1 MYRRGHGCRWH
12 FQFLIYGT
20 LIALRLRAAGF
31 CVNTTTSLQQRRRR
45 PLRNAVDNLDALRLS
60 ARKIKKMQTHVYLSI
75 AGENRIAIYTLDVSS
90 GGIEFQEN
98 IGVSGSP
105 GPLALSPCGNYLYAG
120 LRSSREIASFR
131 IDEETK
137 HLSILRTVQL
147 DADTC
152 YIATDKTGSFLLSAY
167 YGAGK
172 VTVHTIGDDKT
183 VQGETLQTVETDIHA
198 HCIET
203 DASNRFAFVPHT
215 VPRNAIY
222 QFQFDEGTGT
232 LTQNPVGNLNPGAP
246 IGPRHFCFHP
256 SKPILYFSNEQGSS
270 VSAYTL
276 RAEEAPGTLV
286 DLQEDLSTLPAN
298 FEEDNTCAQ
307 IHIDP
312 QGTFLYVS
320 NRGHDSIAAFAI
332 DEESGK
338 LSVVGHRLTEPTPRV
353 FNIDATGT
361 LLFVGG
367 QGSGKLA
374 TYRINQENGTLAP
387 IGNYA
392 VGESPMWVLFV

>member
-1 MYRRGHGCRWH
+1 
-12 FQFLIYGT
+12 
-20 LIALRLRAAGF
+20 
-31 CVNTTTSLQQRRRR
+31 
-45 PLRNAVDNLDALRLS
+45 
-60 ARKIKKMQTHVYLSI
+60 MQTHVYLSI
-75 AGENRIAIYTLDVSS
+75 SGENRIAIYTLDVSS
-90 GGIEFQEN
+90 GDIEFQEN

-105 GPLALSPCGNYLYAG
+105 GPLARSLCGNYLYAG

-131 IDEETK
+131 IDDKTK
-137 HLSILRTVQL
+137 HLTHLRTVQL

-152 YIATDKTGSFLLSAY
+152 YIATDKTGNFLLSAY

-172 VTVHTIGDDKT
+172 VTVHAIGDDKT
-183 VQGETLQTVETDIHA
+183 VQGEPLQTIETDIHA

-222 QFQFDEGTGT
+222 QFQFDEDTGA
-232 LTQNPVGNLNPGAP
+232 LTQNPIGNLNPGAP
-246 IGPRHFCFHP
+246 IGPRHVLFHP
-256 SKPILYFSNEQGSS
+256 NKSILYSSNEQGSS

-276 RAEEAPGTLV
+276 RTEDAPGTLV
-286 DLQEDLSTLPAN
+286 DLQEDLSTLPAD
-298 FEEDNTCAQ
+298 FEGENTCAQ
-307 IHIDP
+307 IHVDP
-312 QGTFLYVS
+312 QGKYLYVS

-338 LSVVGHRLTEPTPRV
+338 LSTVGHQLTEPTPRV

-374 TYRINQENGTLAP
+374 TYRINRESGALAP
-387 IGNYA
+387 IGNYT

>member
-1 MYRRGHGCRWH
+1 
-12 FQFLIYGT
+12 
-20 LIALRLRAAGF
+20 
-31 CVNTTTSLQQRRRR
+31 
-45 PLRNAVDNLDALRLS
+45 
-60 ARKIKKMQTHVYLSI
+60 MQTHVYLSI
-75 AGENRIAIYTLDVSS
+75 AGENRIAIYTFDVSDGS
-90 GGIEFQEN
+90 IEFQEN
-98 IGVSGSP
+98 IGVNGSP
-105 GPLALSPCGNYLYAG
+105 GPLARSLCGNYLYAG

-131 IDEETK
+131 IDEKTK
-137 HLSILRTVQL
+137 YLTHLRTVQL

-152 YIATDKTGSFLLSAY
+152 YIATDKTGNFLLSAY

-183 VQGETLQTVETDIHA
+183 VQGEPLQTIETDIHA

-222 QFQFDEGTGT
+222 QFQFDEDTGT
-232 LTQNPVGNLNPGAP
+232 LTQNPIGNLNPGAP
-246 IGPRHFCFHP
+246 IGPRHVLFHP
-256 SKPILYFSNEQGSS
+256 NKSILYSSNEQGSS

-276 RAEEAPGTLV
+276 EEGEHPGILV
-286 DLQEDLSTLPAN
+286 DLQDDLSTLPAD
-298 FEEDNTCAQ
+298 FEGENTCAQ

-312 QGTFLYVS
+312 QGKYLYVS

-332 DEESGK
+332 DEENGK
-338 LSVVGHRLTEPTPRV
+338 LSTVGHQLTEPTPRV

-374 TYRINQENGTLAP
+374 TYRINRENGTLAP
-387 IGNYA
+387 IGNYT
-392 VGESPMWVLFV
+392 VGESPMWVLFL

>member
-1 MYRRGHGCRWH
+1 
-12 FQFLIYGT
+12 
-20 LIALRLRAAGF
+20 
-31 CVNTTTSLQQRRRR
+31 
-45 PLRNAVDNLDALRLS
+45 
-60 ARKIKKMQTHVYLSI
+60 MQTHIYLSI
-75 AGENRIAIYTLDVSS
+75 AGENRIAIYTFNVSNS
-90 GGIEFQEN
+90 DIELQEN
-98 IGVSGSP
+98 INVSGSP

-131 IDEETK
+131 INEETK
-137 HLSILRTVQL
+137 HLSHLRTVQL

-152 YIATDKTGSFLLSAY
+152 YIATDKTGNFLLSAY

-172 VTVHTIGDDKT
+172 VTVHAIGDDKT

-198 HCIET
+198 HCVET

-222 QFQFDEGTGT
+222 QFHFDEDTGT

-276 RAEEAPGTLV
+276 WEEEHPGTLI
-286 DLQEDLSTLPAN
+286 DLQEDLSTLPAD

-312 QGTFLYVS
+312 QGQFLYVS
-320 NRGHDSIAAFAI
+320 NRGHDSIAGFAV
-332 DEESGK
+332 DAESGK
-338 LSVVGHRLTEPTPRV
+338 LSAIGQQLTEPTPRV
-353 FNIDATGT
+353 FNIDETGNF
-361 LLFVGG
+361 LFAGG
-367 QGSGKLA
+367 QGSGRLA
-374 TYRINQENGTLAP
+374 TYRINRQSGELSPLTT
-387 IGNYA
+387 YD

>member
-1 MYRRGHGCRWH
+1 
-12 FQFLIYGT
+12 
-20 LIALRLRAAGF
+20 
-31 CVNTTTSLQQRRRR
+31 
-45 PLRNAVDNLDALRLS
+45 
-60 ARKIKKMQTHVYLSI
+60 MQTHVYLSI
-75 AGENRIAIYTLDVSS
+75 AGENRIAIYTLDSAS
-90 GGIEFQEN
+90 GGIELQEN
-98 IGVSGSP
+98 INVSGSP

-137 HLSILRTVQL
+137 HLSLLRTVQL

-172 VTVHTIGDDKT
+172 VTVHAIGDDKT

-198 HCIET
+198 HCVET

-222 QFQFDEGTGT
+222 QFHFDERTGT
-232 LTQNPVGNLNPGAP
+232 LTQNLVGNLNPGAP

-256 SKPILYFSNEQGSS
+256 NKPILYFSNENGSS

-276 RAEEAPGTLV
+276 QEGGDHPGILA
-286 DLQEDLSTLPAN
+286 DLQEDLSTLPAD
-298 FEEDNTCAQ
+298 FEENNTCAQ

-312 QGTFLYVS
+312 QAKFLYVS
-320 NRGHDSIAAFAI
+320 NRGHDSIAGFAI
-332 DEESGK
+332 DEDNGK
-338 LSVVGHRLTEPTPRV
+338 LSAIGHQLTEPTPRV
-353 FNIDATGT
+353 FNIDGTGNF
-361 LLFVGG
+361 LFVGG
-367 QGSGKLA
+367 QGSGRLA
-374 TYRINQENGTLAP
+374 TYRINRQSGELSPLTT
-387 IGNYA
+387 YA
-392 VGESPMWVLFV
+392 VGESPMWVLFI

>member
-1 MYRRGHGCRWH
+1 
-12 FQFLIYGT
+12 
-20 LIALRLRAAGF
+20 
-31 CVNTTTSLQQRRRR
+31 
-45 PLRNAVDNLDALRLS
+45 
-60 ARKIKKMQTHVYLSI
+60 MQTHVYLSI
-75 AGENRIAIYTLDVSS
+75 AGENRIAIYTLDVAS

-98 IGVSGSP
+98 IEVSGSP
-105 GPLALSPCGNYLYAG
+105 GPLARSLCGNYLYAG
-120 LRSSREIASFR
+120 LRSSREIATFR
-131 IDEETK
+131 IDADTK
-137 HLSILRTVQL
+137 HLTHLRTTQL

-152 YIATDKTGSFLLSAY
+152 YIAIDKTGNFLLSAY

-183 VQGETLQTVETDIHA
+183 VQGEPIQTIETDIHA

-222 QFQFDEGTGT
+222 QFHFDEKTGM
-232 LTQNPVGNLNPGAP
+232 LTQNIIGNLNPGAP
-246 IGPRHFCFHP
+246 IGPRHVLFHP
-256 SKPILYFSNEQGSS
+256 SKPILYSSNENGSS

-276 RAEEAPGTLV
+276 EEGEHPGILM
-286 DLQEDLSTLPAN
+286 DLQEDLSTLPAD
-298 FEEDNTCAQ
+298 FDGDNTCAQ

-320 NRGHDSIAAFAI
+320 NRGHDSIAGFAI
-332 DEESGK
+332 DEESGR
-338 LSVVGHRLTEPTPRV
+338 LSAIGHQLTEPTPRV
-353 FNIDATGT
+353 FNIDETGS

-367 QGSGKLA
+367 QGSGRLA
-374 TYRINQENGTLAP
+374 TYRINRESGELSPLA
-387 IGNYA
+387 NYA

>member
-1 MYRRGHGCRWH
+1 
-12 FQFLIYGT
+12 
-20 LIALRLRAAGF
+20 
-31 CVNTTTSLQQRRRR
+31 
-45 PLRNAVDNLDALRLS
+45 
-60 ARKIKKMQTHVYLSI
+60 MQTHVYLSI
-75 AGENRIAIYTLDVSS
+75 AGENRIAVYTLDVTS

-105 GPLALSPCGNYLYAG
+105 GPLARSLCGNYLYVG

-137 HLSILRTVQL
+137 HLTHLGTVPL

-152 YIATDKTGSFLLSAY
+152 YIAIDKTGNFLLSAY

-183 VQGETLQTVETDIHA
+183 VQGEPIQTVETDIHA

-222 QFQFDEGTGT
+222 QFQFDAETGI

-256 SKPILYFSNEQGSS
+256 NKPILYASNEQGSS

-276 RAEEAPGTLV
+276 QEGGEHPGILV
-286 DLQEDLSTLPAN
+286 DLQEDLSTLPAD
-298 FEEDNTCAQ
+298 FDADNTCAQ

-312 QGTFLYVS
+312 QGKFLYVS

-332 DEESGK
+332 DADSGK
-338 LSVVGHRLTEPTPRV
+338 LSAIGHQLTEPTPRV

-367 QGSGKLA
+367 QGSGRLA
-374 TYRINQENGTLAP
+374 TYRINRESGELAP
-387 IGNYA
+387 IGNYT
-392 VGESPMWVLFV
+392 VGESPMWVLFL

>member
-1 MYRRGHGCRWH
+1 
-12 FQFLIYGT
+12 
-20 LIALRLRAAGF
+20 
-31 CVNTTTSLQQRRRR
+31 
-45 PLRNAVDNLDALRLS
+45 
-60 ARKIKKMQTHVYLSI
+60 MQTHVYLSI

-90 GGIEFQEN
+90 GGIELQEN
-98 IGVSGSP
+98 IEVSGSP
-105 GPLALSPCGNYLYAG
+105 GPLARSLCGNYLYAG
-120 LRSSREIASFR
+120 LRSSREIATFR
-131 IDEETK
+131 IDADTK
-137 HLSILRTVQL
+137 HLTPLRTVQL

-152 YIATDKTGSFLLSAY
+152 YIAIDKTGNFLLSAY

-183 VQGETLQTVETDIHA
+183 VQGEPIQTVETDIHA

-222 QFQFDEGTGT
+222 QFHFDENTGI
-232 LTQNPVGNLNPGAP
+232 LTQNLIGNLNPGAP
-246 IGPRHFCFHP
+246 IGPRHVCLHP
-256 SKPILYFSNEQGSS
+256 TKPILYASNEQGSS

-276 RAEEAPGTLV
+276 EEEEHPGILM
-286 DLQEDLSTLPAN
+286 DLQEDLSTLPAD
-298 FEEDNTCAQ
+298 FEGDNTCAQ
-307 IHIDP
+307 IHVDP

-320 NRGHDSIAAFAI
+320 NRGHDSIAGFAI
-332 DEESGK
+332 DADSGK
-338 LSVVGHRLTEPTPRV
+338 LSTIGHQVTEPTPRV
-353 FNIDATGT
+353 FNIDETGS

-374 TYRINQENGTLAP
+374 TYRINRESGELSPLA
-387 IGNYA
+387 NYA

>member
-1 MYRRGHGCRWH
+1 
-12 FQFLIYGT
+12 
-20 LIALRLRAAGF
+20 
-31 CVNTTTSLQQRRRR
+31 
-45 PLRNAVDNLDALRLS
+45 
-60 ARKIKKMQTHVYLSI
+60 MQTHVYLSI

-98 IGVSGSP
+98 ISVSGSP
-105 GPLALSPCGNYLYAG
+105 GPLARSLCGNYLYAG
-120 LRSSREIASFR
+120 LRSSQEIASFR
-131 IDEETK
+131 IDEKTK
-137 HLSILRTVQL
+137 QLTHLRTVQL

-152 YIATDKTGSFLLSAY
+152 YIATDKTGNFLLSAY

-183 VQGETLQTVETDIHA
+183 VQGEPLQTVETDIHA

-222 QFQFDEGTGT
+222 QFHFDEGTGA

-246 IGPRHFCFHP
+246 IGPRHVLFHP
-256 SKPILYFSNEQGSS
+256 SKPILYASNENGSS

-276 RAEEAPGTLV
+276 RTEGAPGTLV
-286 DLQEDLSTLPAN
+286 DLQEDLSTLPAD

-307 IHIDP
+307 IHVDP
-312 QGTFLYVS
+312 QGKFLYVS
-320 NRGHDSIAAFAI
+320 NRGHDSIAGFAI

-338 LSVVGHRLTEPTPRV
+338 LSAIGHQLTEPTPRV
-353 FNIDATGT
+353 FNIDGTGT

-374 TYRINQENGTLAP
+374 TYRINRGSGALAP
-387 IGNYA
+387 IGNYT

>member
-1 MYRRGHGCRWH
+1 
-12 FQFLIYGT
+12 
-20 LIALRLRAAGF
+20 
-31 CVNTTTSLQQRRRR
+31 
-45 PLRNAVDNLDALRLS
+45 
-60 ARKIKKMQTHVYLSI
+60 MQTHVYFSI
-75 AGENRIAIYTLDVSS
+75 AGENRIAIYTLDVAS

-98 IGVSGSP
+98 IEVSGSP
-105 GPLALSPCGNYLYAG
+105 GPLALSLCGNYLYAG
-120 LRSSREIASFR
+120 LRSSREIATFR

-137 HLSILRTVQL
+137 HLTHLQTAQL

-152 YIATDKTGSFLLSAY
+152 YIAIDKTGNFLLSAY

-172 VTVHTIGDDKT
+172 VTVHAISDDKT
-183 VQGETLQTVETDIHA
+183 VQGEPLQTIETDIHA

-222 QFQFDEGTGT
+222 QFHFDESTGA

-246 IGPRHFCFHP
+246 IGPRHVLFHP
-256 SKPILYFSNEQGSS
+256 SKPILYSSNEQGSS

-276 RAEEAPGTLV
+276 EEGEHPGILM
-286 DLQEDLSTLPAN
+286 DLHEDLSTLPAD
-298 FEEDNTCAQ
+298 FEGDNTCAQ

-320 NRGHDSIAAFAI
+320 NRGHDSIAGFAI
-332 DEESGK
+332 DEDSGK
-338 LSVVGHRLTEPTPRV
+338 LSAIGHQLTEPTPRV
-353 FNIDATGT
+353 FNIDETGT

-367 QGSGKLA
+367 QGSGRLA
-374 TYRINQENGTLAP
+374 TYRINRESGELSPLA
-387 IGNYA
+387 NYA
-392 VGESPMWVLFV
+392 IGESPMWVLFL